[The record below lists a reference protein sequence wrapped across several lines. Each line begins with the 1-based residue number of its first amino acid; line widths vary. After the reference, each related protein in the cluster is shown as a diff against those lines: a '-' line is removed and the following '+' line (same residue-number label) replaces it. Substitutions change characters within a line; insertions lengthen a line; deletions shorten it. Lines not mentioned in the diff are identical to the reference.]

1 VNVSSFVEVLPS
13 LIRFF
18 LMALFVGLFSLT
30 IIQRPIMVLWA
41 RAVESDKP
49 IFTLLF
55 TGLAALAKAIQ
66 EIANIL
72 S

>member
-1 VNVSSFVEVLPS
+1 
-13 LIRFF
+13 
-18 LMALFVGLFSLT
+18 MALFVGLFSLT